1 MLVDGAMG
9 VFRDLSFHGNSADS
23 AGALLVT
30 SGSSLDW
37 IGGQA
42 TENCARLVESG
53 AVEISESETQAIL
66 VGVSVQG
73 SVCRSPATCQE
84 RRDLAYRRYWCR
96 NGVENLFDAEAVWP
110 SAETCAELEPDD
122 LRSHMMNYWH
132 GRGSRWPRPR
142 WSDFTSPA
150 SRALPDCANSVDKPH
165 GVRVTGMPCT
175 RFLCLC
181 VVASLFSLSF

>member
-1 MLVDGAMG
+1 MRFTLRNVVIRRCRAGCGPPYYLRGSRFDTVFANLNEAKVPSRALCSGGGLVAKARSTVVLESVRFGENRAREGGGAVLVDGAMG

-73 SVCRSPATCQE
+73 SVCRSPATCQ
-84 RRDLAYRRYWCR
+84 R
-96 NGVENLFDAEAVWP
+96 EARLGLPTVLVP
-110 SAETCAELEPDD
+110 Q
-122 LRSHMMNYWH
+122 
-132 GRGSRWPRPR
+132 RGG
-142 WSDFTSPA
+142 
-150 SRALPDCANSVDKPH
+150 K
-165 GVRVTGMPCT
+165 
-175 RFLCLC
+175 
-181 VVASLFSLSF
+181 SL